1 MNNQTL
7 KTCQQPDN
15 KDSEGEEFPAQ
26 RRNQE
31 GKGLEILIPNQML
44 SRVPISL
51 AQLKARNNYE
61 KL

>member
-1 MNNQTL
+1 MPTTRQ
-7 KTCQQPDN
+7 
-15 KDSEGEEFPAQ
+15 DSEGEEFPAQ

-31 GKGLEILIPNQML
+31 MLTPNQML

>member
-1 MNNQTL
+1 MPTTRQ
-7 KTCQQPDN
+7 
-15 KDSEGEEFPAQ
+15 DSEGEEFPAQ

-51 AQLKARNNYE
+51 AQLKARNNCE

>member
-1 MNNQTL
+1 MPTTRQ
-7 KTCQQPDN
+7 
-15 KDSEGEEFPAQ
+15 DSEGEEFPAQ

-31 GKGLEILIPNQML
+31 GKGLEILTPKQML